1 MSDNQLR
8 QDVIDELEF
17 EPSVNAAHIGVA
29 VDGGVVTLTGHVSS
43 YAEKLAAE
51 AAARRIQGVRAIAQ
65 EIEVR
70 YPSDKKTA
78 DDEIAKRALDIMRWS
93 AVVPSDA
100 IQLTV
105 RDGWVTLSGQVDWQ
119 FERNAAESQ
128 IRKLS
133 GVSGVINNLTIKPRV
148 QPTDVKRKIEDAFRR
163 NAEIEADKIQ
173 ITVFNG
179 GKILLQGHVHD
190 WHERVAAENAAWSA
204 PGVSAV
210 DDRLT
215 IG

>member
-1 MSDNQLR
+1 MSDKQLR

-17 EPSVNAAHIGVA
+17 DPSVNAAHVGVA

-51 AAARRIQGVRAIAQ
+51 AATRRVQGVRAIAQ

-70 YPSDKKTA
+70 YPNEKKTA

-105 RDGWVTLSGQVDWQ
+105 RDGWVTLSGQSEWQ
-119 FERNAAESQ
+119 FQKDAAENE
-128 IRKLS
+128 IRRLS
-133 GVSGVINNLTIKPRV
+133 GVAGVINNIAIKPRV
-148 QPTDVKRKIEDAFRR
+148 QPTDVKRKIEEAFRR
-163 NAEIEADKIQ
+163 NADIEAQKIRVSVLDGGR
-173 ITVFNG
+173 IT
-179 GKILLQGHVHD
+179 LQGSVHD
-190 WHERVAAENAAWSA
+190 WQERIAAENAAWSA